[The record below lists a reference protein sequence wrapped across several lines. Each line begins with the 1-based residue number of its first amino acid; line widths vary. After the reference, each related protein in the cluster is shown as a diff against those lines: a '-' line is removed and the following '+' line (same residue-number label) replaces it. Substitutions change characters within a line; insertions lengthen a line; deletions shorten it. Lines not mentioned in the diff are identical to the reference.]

1 MTKTINAYIVYD
13 LDNWS
18 KSQLGNFRWKKCLSG
33 ATNIVKKSDK
43 QKYLYSGYGTVFG
56 GKGLWSFGN
65 NFARNVVIFCV
76 NNSSSSHTD
85 NRINDFLVLDKK
97 DIFSINDKLW
107 CTRKISSVLIL
118 VKQR

>member
-1 MTKTINAYIVYD
+1 MIN
-13 LDNWS
+13 
-18 KSQLGNFRWKKCLSG
+18 K
-33 ATNIVKKSDK
+33 
-43 QKYLYSGYGTVFG
+43 KYLYSGYGTVFG
-56 GKGLWSFGN
+56 GKGLWIFGN
-65 NFARNVVIFCV
+65 NFTRNVVIFCV

-118 VKQR
+118 VKQRQYTA